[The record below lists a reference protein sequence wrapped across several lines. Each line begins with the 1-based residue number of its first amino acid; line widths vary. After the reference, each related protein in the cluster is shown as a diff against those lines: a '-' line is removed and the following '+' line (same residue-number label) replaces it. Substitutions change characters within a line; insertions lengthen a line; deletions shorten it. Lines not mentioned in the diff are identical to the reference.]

1 MDTSFSRPRLAGLRR
16 AKNATA
22 TAANATSTKTR
33 IHPEE
38 SMRLTLVATVNV
50 AKS

>member
-1 MDTSFSRPRLAGLRR
+1 MDTSFSRPRRAGLRQV
-16 AKNATA
+16 KKATA

-38 SMRLTLVATVNV
+38 SMRLPLVAMVN